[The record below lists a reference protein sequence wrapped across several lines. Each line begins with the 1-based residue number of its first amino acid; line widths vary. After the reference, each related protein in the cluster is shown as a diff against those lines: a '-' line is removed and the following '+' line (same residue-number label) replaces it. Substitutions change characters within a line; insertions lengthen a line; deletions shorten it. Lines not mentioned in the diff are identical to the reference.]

1 MTDAKSQCLI
11 CDGSS
16 FKCGHFL
23 ANFGI
28 TESDVGGGELY
39 DHLGDIEN
47 LLIEAISVDDKVIKN
62 HSFSILV
69 EVIQSYASENEMEPQ
84 DAYSENRYLVVKALR
99 EHFEDHKDVLFEA
112 YGVGEASGTYAYENC
127 WSEDPKS
134 VIGDL
139 LSSLR
144 H

>member
-112 YGVGEASGTYAYENC
+112 YGVGEASGTYAYENM
-127 WSEDPKS
+127 WSNDPKS
-134 VIGDL
+134 VIDEL

-144 H
+144 C